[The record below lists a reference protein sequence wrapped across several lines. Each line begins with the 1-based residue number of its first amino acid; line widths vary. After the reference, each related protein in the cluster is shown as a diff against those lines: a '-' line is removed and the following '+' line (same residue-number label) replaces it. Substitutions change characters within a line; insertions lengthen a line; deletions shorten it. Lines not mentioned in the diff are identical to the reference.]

1 MGRALAHGA
10 RTGGSGYAIGWRRP
24 KPALPHHC
32 NRDNQYAAR
41 EYREKFDQHGLLAP
55 MSRKGGCW
63 DNATM
68 ERFFGSLESEWTNS
82 DRLHSFFDYTTP
94 RKRNWPLLRKRCPL
108 QVDRKARKGSDS
120 ILARRLPV

>member
-1 MGRALAHGA
+1 MAAPGGGAGSARPPAGRWAGHLRNGA
-10 RTGGSGYAIGWRRP
+10 RTGGSGYAIGRRRP
-24 KPALPHHC
+24 KPALLHHC
-32 NRDNQYAAR
+32 NRDNQYAAC

-63 DNATM
+63 DNAAM

-94 RKRNWPLLRKRCPL
+94 RKRNWPLLRKR
-108 QVDRKARKGSDS
+108 VSVTS
-120 ILARRLPV
+120 